1 MALFWWIFDAVFWPS
16 KKPRNVKCFCLYFSA
31 QTKSR
36 LKWSILVHALMTL
49 VMLAKLMPEILDRI
63 DIFVLEVEELFLP
76 KVRFGATSIELQ
88 HLTFKSKDTE
98 GSSLTILSYL
108 LFWLLQAVSS
118 DRVA

>member
-16 KKPRNVKCFCLYFSA
+16 KKPRNVKCFCLFFSA

-76 KVRFGATSIELQ
+76 KVRFGPTSFELS
-88 HLTFKSKDTE
+88 TFYFQEQRYERVIINDPVTFVVQASP
-98 GSSLTILSYL
+98 SSE
-108 LFWLLQAVSS
+108 
-118 DRVA
+118 

>member
-1 MALFWWIFDAVFWPS
+1 MLCFGPQRNRGMS
-16 KKPRNVKCFCLYFSA
+16 KSYNVFCLYFSA

-76 KVRFGATSIELQ
+76 KVRFGTTSFELS
-88 HLTFKSKDTE
+88 KSYFQEQRYERVIINDPVIFVVQASP
-98 GSSLTILSYL
+98 SSE
-108 LFWLLQAVSS
+108 
-118 DRVA
+118 